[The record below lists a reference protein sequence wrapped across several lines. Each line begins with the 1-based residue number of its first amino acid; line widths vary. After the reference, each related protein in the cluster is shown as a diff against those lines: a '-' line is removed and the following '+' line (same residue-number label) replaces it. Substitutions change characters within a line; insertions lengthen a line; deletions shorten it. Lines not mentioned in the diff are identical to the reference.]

1 MSKKLAV
8 IIRNRQSEALRMS
21 LGLILMDDTVDIIVL
36 DNILDHSKE
45 TVLNIETIHD
55 MDIKIYTN
63 VEQGGDVTFIPTQK
77 MAEKLLTYDHVLAY

>member
-21 LGLILMDDTVDIIVL
+21 LGLLLLDDTVDIIVL
-36 DNILDHSKE
+36 DNILDHSKK
-45 TVLNIETIHD
+45 TALNIEMIQEMD
-55 MDIKIYTN
+55 MKIYTN
-63 VEQGGDVTFIPTQK
+63 VEQGGDVTFIPTPE